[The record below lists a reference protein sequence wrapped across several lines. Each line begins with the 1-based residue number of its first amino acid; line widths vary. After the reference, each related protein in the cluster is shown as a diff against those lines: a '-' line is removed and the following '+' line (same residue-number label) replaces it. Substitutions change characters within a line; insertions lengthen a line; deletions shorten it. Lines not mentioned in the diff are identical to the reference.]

1 MATVEEL
8 EEQEK
13 KFFKMRD
20 SLMAEV
26 DKRGLTMR
34 ILGAIA
40 FRTHCPKFKH
50 YEYQAG
56 RLLSDI
62 DFAAYS
68 RERKKVEEMFLD
80 LGYEEDKRVKVLF
93 EGKRYIFYNPEGI
106 HSDVFFD
113 KLEMCH
119 DVNFIGRLEID
130 YPTISLADLF
140 FEKVQI
146 VKINEKDLI
155 DTAVLLREH
164 EIGPSDKETIN
175 SDYIATV
182 LSRDWGFWKTT
193 TMNLDKLEKYTLAAD
208 FLKEEDKK
216 DIIDK
221 INKLRKAI
229 DEKPKTFKWRMR
241 ARIGEKRKWYRD
253 VEEVER

>member
-1 MATVEEL
+1 MPTPEEL
-8 EEQEK
+8 EKQEEI
-13 KFFKMRD
+13 FFEMRD
-20 SLMAEV
+20 KLMTEAN
-26 DKRGLTMR
+26 KRKLSIR

-62 DFAAYS
+62 DFAGYS
-68 RERKKVEEMFLD
+68 KQRRDIEKMFLD

-164 EIGPSDKETIN
+164 EVGSSDKETIN
-175 SDYIATV
+175 SDYIADV
-182 LSRDWGFWKTT
+182 LSKDWGFWKTT
-193 TMNLDKLEKYTLAAD
+193 TTNLNKIEQYTKAAD
-208 FLKEEDKK
+208 FFTEEDKK
-216 DIIDK
+216 DIIEK

-241 ARIGEKRKWYRD
+241 AKIGEKRKWYRD